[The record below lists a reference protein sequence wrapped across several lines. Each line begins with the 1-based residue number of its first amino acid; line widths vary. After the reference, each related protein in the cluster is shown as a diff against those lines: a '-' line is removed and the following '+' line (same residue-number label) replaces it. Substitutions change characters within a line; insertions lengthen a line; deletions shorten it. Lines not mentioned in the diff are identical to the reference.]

1 MRTIVLS
8 GILILLL
15 VCLSPAVAADITQTL
30 TVNTTTPADTTVS
43 VTPTPV
49 PAVAD
54 GSHYDIHVI
63 NLDVLAQA
71 VTLVNSGAQP
81 VQLENWFIVN
91 SGISQI
97 YTFPDFILQPNATVV
112 VYAGPGTSTATA
124 LYWGQTGTVWNP
136 TGDSATLFDNLG
148 TVISVCTATPAGVA
162 TPAPTPTAVVTTLPT
177 ASHGAPRYYAGDVIW
192 TDYTRQDRYWVILAY
207 DATTDK
213 YGRSVLLPNRD
224 GTWGHLVTAD
234 ILWDDRLYVE
244 TYYPVLIMHVDPLKI
259 VIGDFTIAV
268 MPTTGPTV
276 QPTPDPRSG
285 GFTFRDIFRT
295 PADAEYKRTHQTGP
309 KLNFIRWYPPWARY

>member
-30 TVNTTTPADTTVS
+30 TVNTPTPADTTVS
-43 VTPTPV
+43 VTPTMV
-49 PAVAD
+49 PTVAD
-54 GSHYDIHVI
+54 GSHYDIHVT
-63 NLDVLAQA
+63 NLDVMAQA
-71 VTLVNSGAQP
+71 VTLVNSGTQP
-81 VQLENWFIVN
+81 VPLENWFIVN

-97 YTFPDFILQPNATVV
+97 YTFPDFILQPNAAVI

-124 LYWGQTGTVWNP
+124 LYWGLNGIVWNP

-177 ASHGAPRYYAGDVIW
+177 VSHGAPRYYAGDVIW

-207 DATTDK
+207 DSATDK
-213 YGRSVLLPNRD
+213 YGRSVILPNRD
-224 GTWGHLVTAD
+224 GTWGHMVTAD

-259 VIGDFTIAV
+259 VIGDFTTATPSIS
-268 MPTTGPTV
+268 GSTV

-309 KLNFIRWYPPWARY
+309 KIRFIRWYPPWARG